1 MSFKAV
7 ITGIGMVS
15 AAGANTQ
22 ETLDSFKTGRRSV
35 GPVSI
40 FDTALTCPVFEAKGF
55 KPRDPRRFSR
65 TLELTFHAV
74 TEALQSC
81 GLTQDIAKFKVGV
94 CLGTTIASQIN
105 DLEFYK
111 TFRSQG
117 QVPMEAI
124 DRFLNGNLARALAGY
139 LGVSGPCAV
148 SVNACSSG
156 TDAVGIALSWLE
168 AGICDIAICGGADEL
183 NLVPLCGFNSL
194 GVVSNVPCA
203 PFDRD
208 RKGLNLGEGAGV
220 LVLENQE
227 VSAKRGNKSRLYVA
241 GYGIATDAYHL
252 TAPRPD
258 GTGLA
263 TAINM
268 ALQQAGLKAAD
279 IGFINAHGTATRDN
293 DKTEGAVLARVF
305 GPQVKFLST
314 KGFTGHTL
322 GAAGGL
328 EAGFSALALKEGWLP
343 ASPGFV
349 NQDPDIGVSPLTAVT
364 DISAKYAMSTSLA
377 FGGNNSALVLGID

>member
-1 MSFKAV
+1 
-7 ITGIGMVS
+7 
-15 AAGANTQ
+15 
-22 ETLDSFKTGRRSV
+22 
-35 GPVSI
+35 
-40 FDTALTCPVFEAKGF
+40 
-55 KPRDPRRFSR
+55 
-65 TLELTFHAV
+65 
-74 TEALQSC
+74 
-81 GLTQDIAKFKVGV
+81 
-94 CLGTTIASQIN
+94 
-105 DLEFYK
+105 
-111 TFRSQG
+111 
-117 QVPMEAI
+117 
-124 DRFLNGNLARALAGY
+124 
-139 LGVSGPCAV
+139 
-148 SVNACSSG
+148 
-156 TDAVGIALSWLE
+156 
-168 AGICDIAICGGADEL
+168 
-183 NLVPLCGFNSL
+183 
-194 GVVSNVPCA
+194 
-203 PFDRD
+203 
-208 RKGLNLGEGAGV
+208 
-220 LVLENQE
+220 
-227 VSAKRGNKSRLYVA
+227 LYVA